1 MMDERAKEIKEESPI
16 WSNFLSK
23 RARINSVVGP
33 VPRILAL
40 LTLAVEEIYSLTW
53 YNSILFGD
61 MPALRGWTMFTYKVT
76 L

>member
-23 RARINSVVGP
+23 RSRINSVVGP
-33 VPRILAL
+33 VPRNLAVL
-40 LTLAVEEIYSLTW
+40 LAVEEIYSLTW
-53 YNSILFGD
+53 YYSILFGD